1 MSLELPSNEI
11 LVQQLKWRYAVKQF
25 DPTRKVSAADWQAL
39 EETLILTPTS
49 YGLQPVKYIVVTN
62 QATKEQLT
70 PHAFNQ
76 TQVRDCSHLVVIAGK
91 TDVAESDIE
100 NYLDRVTATREVT
113 RDSQAD
119 FAKVLHGF
127 SQKLQ
132 TDNKTAE
139 WSARQAYI
147 ALGFLLMAAALRG
160 IDSCPMEGFSPAG
173 VNEILNLDQQKLS
186 AVVLCPIGYR
196 APEDWLGNL
205 AKVRQPRE
213 SIIQEI
219 S

>member
-1 MSLELPSNEI
+1 MSLELPSNEV

-25 DPTRKVSAADWQAL
+25 DPTKKVAAADWQAL
-39 EETLILTPTS
+39 EETLLLTPTS
-49 YGLQPVKYIVVTN
+49 YGLQPVKYVVVTD
-62 QATKEQLT
+62 QAIKEQLL

-91 TDVAESDIE
+91 TDVSESDIE
-100 NYLDRVTATREVT
+100 NYLDRMTATREVT
-113 RDSQAD
+113 RESQAD
-119 FAKVLHGF
+119 FAQILHGF
-127 SQKLQ
+127 AQKLQ
-132 TDNKTAE
+132 TDNRTAE

-160 IDSCPMEGFSPAG
+160 IDSCPMEGFLPHG
-173 VNEILNLDQQKLS
+173 VNEVLNLEAQKLS

-196 APEDWLGNL
+196 AHEDWLGSL

-219 S
+219 

>member
-1 MSLELPSNEI
+1 MNSELPSNEV

-25 DPTRKVSAADWQAL
+25 DQTRKVSAEDWQAL
-39 EETLILTPTS
+39 EAVLMLAPTS
-49 YGLQPVKYIVVTN
+49 YGLQPIKFVVVTN
-62 QATKEQLT
+62 QETKEQLV

-91 TDVAESDIE
+91 TDVREADIE
-100 NYLDRVTATREVT
+100 NYLENVVNTRAVSRE
-113 RDSQAD
+113 SQAD

-127 SQKLQ
+127 AQKLQ
-132 TDNKTAE
+132 TDNRTSE
-139 WSARQAYI
+139 WAARQAYI

-173 VNEILNLDQQKLS
+173 INQVLNLEAQKLS

-196 APEDWLGNL
+196 APEDWLGSL

-213 SIIQEI
+213 NIVQEI
-219 S
+219 D